1 MTRGSR
7 FRERVF
13 TIIFEADTPAGK
25 AFDVALLIAIVLSV
39 AVVMLESLPDMPA
52 RFRDAMVM
60 LERIFTVLFT
70 VEYVF
75 RLYAVSNRWKY
86 ASSPLGII
94 DLMSIVPTYLS
105 FILVGSQ
112 SLMAFR
118 ILRLLRI
125 FRIFKLTRFMNQ
137 ASFIV
142 EALRA
147 SRDKIYLFLF
157 TVSLITVVTGSLMY
171 FIEGGV
177 NPDFDSI
184 PRSIYW
190 CVVTITTVGY
200 GDISPVTP
208 LGQFLASL
216 LMMTGYAIIAVP
228 TGIISSEMAR
238 RQHTPVMVSTQV
250 CPHCTGEGHDR
261 DALHCKYCGALLN
274 EEKKG

>member
-25 AFDVALLIAIVLSV
+25 AFDIALLIAIVLSV

-70 VEYVF
+70 IEYVF

-142 EALRA
+142 GALQA

-238 RQHTPVMVSTQV
+238 RQHTPLMVSTQV

-274 EEKKG
+274 DEKKG

>member
-25 AFDVALLIAIVLSV
+25 AFDIALLIAIVLSV

-70 VEYVF
+70 IEYVF

-142 EALRA
+142 GALQA

-238 RQHTPVMVSTQV
+238 RQHTPLMVSTQV

>member
-25 AFDVALLIAIVLSV
+25 VFDIALLIAIVLSV

-60 LERIFTVLFT
+60 LERVFTVLFT
-70 VEYVF
+70 IEYVF
-75 RLYAVSNRWKY
+75 RLYAVRNRWKY

-94 DLMSIVPTYLS
+94 DLMSIAPTYLS

-142 EALRA
+142 GALQA

-228 TGIISSEMAR
+228 TGIISSEMVR
-238 RQHTPVMVSTQV
+238 RQHAPFLVSTQV

-274 EEKKG
+274 EEKTG